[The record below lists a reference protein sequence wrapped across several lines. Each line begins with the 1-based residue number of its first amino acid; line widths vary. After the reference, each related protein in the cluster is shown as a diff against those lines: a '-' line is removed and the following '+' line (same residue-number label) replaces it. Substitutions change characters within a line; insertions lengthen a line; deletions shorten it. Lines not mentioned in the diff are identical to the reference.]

1 MSKKSSLAV
10 NMPASA
16 IAPDLPAVRD
26 IAALPTPRTS
36 DTPKYARFALARLS
50 EHLEDIRERL
60 TSHMTEALSRIE
72 DSIVD
77 AKLSAKNAE
86 EFSSQVHMAREAT
99 LSSLSSL
106 YLASGGVA
114 EMTKRFAAE
123 VPE

>member
-1 MSKKSSLAV
+1 
-10 NMPASA
+10 MPASA
-16 IAPDLPAVRD
+16 TAPYLPAVRD
-26 IAALPTPRTS
+26 IAALPTSRTS
-36 DTPKYARFALARLS
+36 DTPKYTRFMLARLS

-77 AKLSAKNAE
+77 AKLSAKNAG